1 MAQFLSSFKAI
12 SVPAIRCNGCNRRQ
26 ETIQSSVSKL
36 GLYLWN
42 SFEPFQ
48 LFKRQQCLTQPVFG
62 PYQSPFTSLRRT
74 VEWRRQLAEEVAE
87 GMYSVASMDTPNPQ
101 FHEQNSWTFGIVR
114 LPHDITGFLDFQLVF
129 EVYLYRLVYRV
140 SRFVSNFVILLYAAG
155 SIKVALGIGI
165 GQQEAIVWF
174 TLPQIIALFGM
185 PKCPIPYCQ
194 FPTFIESAI

>member
-36 GLYLWN
+36 GLYFWN

-62 PYQSPFTSLRRT
+62 PYQSPFRSVRRT

-101 FHEQNSWTFGIVR
+101 FHMNRIVGHLESSGSLLISGGFQIFSQFLNSIYIGQYI
-114 LPHDITGFLDFQLVF
+114 GFLDLYRILEFFCMQLV
-129 EVYLYRLVYRV
+129 
-140 SRFVSNFVILLYAAG
+140 
-155 SIKVALGIGI
+155 
-165 GQQEAIVWF
+165 Q
-174 TLPQIIALFGM
+174 
-185 PKCPIPYCQ
+185 
-194 FPTFIESAI
+194 

>member
-62 PYQSPFTSLRRT
+62 PYQSPFTSVRRT
-74 VEWRRQLAEEVAE
+74 VECRRQIAE
-87 GMYSVASMDTPNPQ
+87 GLYSVASIDTPNPQ
-101 FHEQNSWTFGIVR
+101 FREQNSWTFGIVR

-165 GQQEAIVWF
+165 GQQEAIVWL
-174 TLPQIIALFGM
+174 TLPQIITLFGM
-185 PKCPIPYCQ
+185 PKCPIPNCQ